1 MAQGI
6 GHTMAQAWHNHPY
19 LIMGAGGLIVLYF
32 LWPSKEAPAAA
43 PSRDD
48 YATQLAAQ
56 TALSQTQLAEQA
68 QTNQMQVQAWA
79 AENAAVAQATAASNS
94 AIAQSNAAAIISYNQ
109 TAQAYIQGGTALG
122 IANTEAES
130 SNFQALLAGL
140 LGFSQT
146 SLSGINDATNMGV
159 NAYLAGLGANFSSTE
174 NGNSFSSSATWDSNA
189 QQGTVSTVG
198 LGNAPPGSAWYYGG
212 TSTGSGTTNLA
223 DPALVGTFIGNT
235 TGPFAANEN
244 LLLGLWQSAI
254 HSFDVM
260 SIRPVNPLPLPP
272 GTNTQGQLVGQIQP
286 VAPPVIPR

>member
-32 LWPSKEAPAAA
+32 LWPSKEAPTAA

-56 TALSQTQLAEQA
+56 PALGQTQLAEQP

-109 TAQAYIQGGTALG
+109 TAPAYSQGGAALG

-140 LGFSQT
+140 LGFSQG
-146 SLSGINDATNMGV
+146 SQMGINEATNMGV
-159 NAYLAGLGANFSSTE
+159 NAYLAGLGADFSSTE
-174 NGNSFSSSATWDSNA
+174 NGYTFKSNA
-189 QQGTVSTVG
+189 YGSVGPQGGAEGVG
-198 LGNAPPGSAWYYGG
+198 LGMASPGTAWYYDPDAAGKNKV
-212 TSTGSGTTNLA
+212 SLA
-223 DPALVGTFIGNT
+223 DPNLLGTFIGQT

-254 HSFDVM
+254 GSFNTM
-260 SIRPVNPLPLPP
+260 AARPMNALPLPP

-286 VAPPVIPR
+286 VAPPIIPT